1 MSALRKKGVDGGPSP
16 AMTEWAWSVLRL
28 MQLSLGVASVF
39 ALLGNT
45 KSILIVAGLAG
56 TIYTIHQLF
65 APA

>member
-1 MSALRKKGVDGGPSP
+1 
-16 AMTEWAWSVLRL
+16 MTEWAWSVLRL